1 MYIGSTDLRGL
12 HHLVTEV
19 VDNSVDEA
27 MAGVCDRIE
36 VVIHSD
42 GSVSVEDNGRGIPV
56 EPHPK
61 YPKQSTLEIV
71 MTTLHAGGK
80 FGGEGYKQ
88 GSSGLHGVGVSAVN
102 ALSSYCRVEV
112 KRGGKLHAQE
122 YRFGVP
128 VAPVKTVG
136 SAIGTGTKTIFK
148 PDLAIMETGD
158 FNFDTLAQRF
168 REYAYLNRELTIKI
182 SDEREGREQ
191 DQTFYF
197 DGGLKS
203 FVRHL
208 NKNRT
213 VLMAR
218 PAYIERRVDRTL
230 IEVAMQYNDSY
241 GEVVYSFANGVNTVD
256 GGSHMTGFR
265 AALTRTLNEYARKA
279 NLLKDADSN
288 LTGDDVREGLT
299 AAISVKLPD
308 AQFEGQTKGKLNNA
322 EVRTQVENL
331 WAEALA
337 KYLEETPGEAKRII
351 EKCLNASR
359 ARDAARR
366 ARELVRR
373 KDALDSTLPGKLA
386 DCSERVPARCE
397 LYLVEGDSAGGCFAG
412 DTKVA
417 LADGRALTFTELV
430 AEQAEGREHF
440 AYTIR
445 NDGVIGLER
454 IINARM
460 TKAQAE
466 VLRVTLDTGE
476 EIVCTPDHRFM
487 LRDGSY
493 KAAAELT
500 PEDSLA
506 ALATA
511 VATEVVRHHT
521 SVSGSVA
528 MLTAPVKR
536 TASPARHVASMER
549 LDERMDVYDLEVP
562 GTHNFALANGVFVHN
577 SAKQGRDRHFQA
589 ILPLRGKIL
598 NVERARLDRMLSSE
612 EIKNIITALGT
623 GIGEGITYEKLR
635 YGRIILMSVAHD
647 EPTLVMD
654 DEGRI
659 EHTSIGDFIDACID
673 GDREA
678 GRYQVMCFDVNTH
691 ETRFRPIKAVIRH
704 RNDEPMYHITTRY
717 NRSVKV
723 TSSHSVF
730 TLENGVVTL
739 KKGNEVR
746 VGDTLVASRR
756 LPRPAVSPTT
766 VDLIETF
773 KQAGLTDSLYI
784 TGEDVRAVAAQRT
797 LANVKRPELWS
808 EARVALPID
817 GWQRLVARREAAGLT
832 QTQVARAIGVKQP
845 ITISHWERGVNR
857 PIASHFEQYLATIGW
872 QDAIAYERIPSKIE
886 ERLAQDDLSRNARWR
901 EVSNYKLFDAF
912 TPEELDQL
920 GADVRLAPRAHN
932 HKSFA
937 RHLPITRDLMW
948 FLGWYMAEGTLSKHQ
963 ISLNLGRKDEPFLVE
978 LSAAIEATFGETPRR
993 YDSPKNAGFKFYFQ
1007 SVMAARLIRAWGLD
1021 KRAHEKRIPDLV
1033 FSLSEDLQHAFLEGY
1048 FLGDGTTTGANVSF
1062 TTNSPTLKDGLLYL
1076 LGQQGLVASTTQ
1088 MQPST
1093 AADAPIQTRRDYYIV
1108 TICGKEQL
1116 DHCRAIWGRHAN
1128 APKVEASLAR
1138 EGRKPMDYVRIS
1150 DDLIGLRV
1158 LSCEEIAP
1166 VGEYVYDF
1174 SVEDDENFIVGSGGL
1189 CAHNT
1194 DADVD
1199 GSHIRTLLL
1208 TFFFRHMEKLITNGN
1223 LYIAQPPLYRI
1234 QVGKQ
1239 RHYVYSDQERDE
1251 FLERLGPTKNPAVNR
1266 YKGLGEMDP
1275 EELWE
1280 TTMNPG
1286 TRTILQVTIDDA
1298 MKADETFS
1306 MLMGDDV
1313 APRKRFIESHAH
1325 NVKNLDV

>member
-1 MYIGSTDLRGL
+1 MATAPVSTSDYTAKDIEILEGLEPVRKRPGMYIGSTDLRGL

-36 VVIHSD
+36 IVIHDD

-80 FGGEGYKQ
+80 FGGDGYKQ

-102 ALSSYCRVEV
+102 ALSIYCRVEV
-112 KRGGKLHAQE
+112 KRGGKLYMQE
-122 YRFGVP
+122 YRCGVP
-128 VAPVKTVG
+128 VAPVKAVG

-148 PDLAIMETGD
+148 PDLAIMETAD
-158 FNFDTLAQRF
+158 FNFETLAQRF

-182 SDEREGREQ
+182 IDEREGREQ

-208 NKNRT
+208 NKNRN

-218 PAYIERRVDRTL
+218 PAYVERRVDRTL

-241 GEVVYSFANGVNTVD
+241 GETVYSFANGINTVD
-256 GGSHMTGFR
+256 GGSHLTGFR

-279 NLLKDADSN
+279 NLLKEADSN

-299 AAISVKLPD
+299 AAISVKLPE

-337 KYLEETPGEAKRII
+337 KYLEETPGEGKRIV

-397 LYLVEGDSAGGCFAG
+397 LYLVEGDSAGG
-412 DTKVA
+412 
-417 LADGRALTFTELV
+417 
-430 AEQAEGREHF
+430 
-440 AYTIR
+440 
-445 NDGVIGLER
+445 
-454 IINARM
+454 
-460 TKAQAE
+460 
-466 VLRVTLDTGE
+466 
-476 EIVCTPDHRFM
+476 
-487 LRDGSY
+487 
-493 KAAAELT
+493 
-500 PEDSLA
+500 
-506 ALATA
+506 
-511 VATEVVRHHT
+511 
-521 SVSGSVA
+521 
-528 MLTAPVKR
+528 
-536 TASPARHVASMER
+536 
-549 LDERMDVYDLEVP
+549 
-562 GTHNFALANGVFVHN
+562 

-623 GIGEGITYEKLR
+623 GIGDGIAYDKLR

-647 EPTLVMD
+647 EPTLVMNG
-654 DEGRI
+654 EGRI

-678 GRYQVMCFDVNTH
+678 GRYQVMCFDLNTH

-704 RNDEPMYHITTRY
+704 RNDEPMYRITTRY

-723 TSSHSVF
+723 TASHSVF

-739 KKGNEVR
+739 KKGNQVK
-746 VGDTLVASRR
+746 VGDTLVASLR
-756 LPRPAVSPTT
+756 LPRPTVSPTT
-766 VDLIETF
+766 IDLIETF
-773 KQAGLTDSLYI
+773 AQAGLTDALYI
-784 TGEDVRAVAAQRT
+784 VGKDVRAIAAQRT
-797 LANVKRPELWS
+797 LARVGRPELWS
-808 EARVALPID
+808 EARVALSLD
-817 GWQRLVARREAAGLT
+817 GWRRLIAQRESVGMT
-832 QTQVARAIGVKQP
+832 QTQVATAIGVKQP

-857 PIASHFEQYLATIGW
+857 PIASHFEKYLATIGW
-872 QDAIAYERIPSKIE
+872 QDEIAYERVPSKIE

-901 EVSNYKLFDAF
+901 EVSDYKLFDDF
-912 TPEELDQL
+912 TPEELEQL

-963 ISLNLGRKDEPFLVE
+963 ISLNLGRKDEPFLAE
-978 LSAAIEATFGETPRR
+978 LSAAIETTFGEAPRR

-1021 KRAHEKRIPDLV
+1021 KRAHEKRVPDIV
-1033 FSLSEDLQHAFLEGY
+1033 FSLGEELQQAFLEGY

-1076 LGQQGLVASTTQ
+1076 LGQLGLVASTTH
-1088 MQPST
+1088 MQPQT
-1093 AADAPIQTRRDYYIV
+1093 AADAPIQTRHDYYTV
-1108 TICGKEQL
+1108 AICGKEQL
-1116 DHCRAIWGRHAN
+1116 GQCRAIWGRHAN
-1128 APKVEASLAR
+1128 APKVDALLAR
-1138 EGRKPMDYVRIS
+1138 ETRKPMDYVRIS

-1158 LSCEEIAP
+1158 LSCDEIAP

-1174 SVEDDENFIVGSGGL
+1174 SVEDDENFICGSGGL

-1208 TFFFRHMEKLITNGN
+1208 TFFYRHMEQLITNGN

-1251 FLERLGPTKNPAVNR
+1251 FLERLGPNKNASVNR

-1298 MKADETFS
+1298 LKADETFS
-1306 MLMGDDV
+1306 MLMGDEV

-1325 NVKNLDV
+1325 SVKNLDV